1 MAKVRGAEADVA
13 CEKPRTI
20 QSAFPLFVWT
30 PEKIMQVR
38 RLAPA
43 LATLVLAAG
52 AHAQIAVKGDPAKAQ
67 QIVKQVCVACHNV
80 DGNSTLPAN
89 PVIAGQHAEYA
100 FKQLLNFKSED
111 GKAAER
117 PSPVM
122 TGIVASLTREDMA
135 NLALYFSGQQAKPRV
150 ARDAELVKL
159 GEAIYRGG
167 VMSRNVPACSSCHG
181 PNGAGIPAQ
190 FPRLAGQHAQ
200 YTEEKLRQFRSGER
214 ANDPNRMMR
223 LVAQKL
229 SDKEIS
235 ALAQYV
241 QGLR

>member
-1 MAKVRGAEADVA
+1 ME
-13 CEKPRTI
+13 
-20 QSAFPLFVWT
+20 
-30 PEKIMQVR
+30 VR
-38 RLAPA
+38 RFAAA
-43 LATLVLAAG
+43 LASTFIMAS

-67 QIVKQVCVACHNV
+67 TLVKQVCAACHNV
-80 DGNSTLPAN
+80 DGNSTIPAN
-89 PVIAGQHAEYA
+89 PVIAGQHPEYA
-100 FKQLLNFKSED
+100 FKQLQNFKSEG
-111 GKAAER
+111 GKPADR

-122 TGIVASLTREDMA
+122 TGIVASLTREDMS
-135 NLALYFSGQQAKPRV
+135 NLSLYFGGQQAKPRA

-167 VMSRNVPACSSCHG
+167 VMSKQVPACSSCHG

-190 FPRLAGQHAQ
+190 IPRIAGQHAQ
-200 YTEEKLRQFRSGER
+200 YTEVELKRFRSGER